1 MASSAWKL
9 RALLKKNLLEMKRHI
24 ISTLCEILF
33 PIILMALLYLLKTA
47 FDIKNYEFDIEEG
60 TLQNFIKSRSVYN
73 LDKLPYSD
81 ITPIIPRNVSIPEF
95 DGMSLHPAFN
105 ICSLLNSNHKVRKL
119 IATIGVP
126 DEIKKILITESLYY
140 SIRIL

>member
-60 TLQNFIKSRSVYN
+60 TLQNFIN
-73 LDKLPYSD
+73 
-81 ITPIIPRNVSIPEF
+81 IT
-95 DGMSLHPAFN
+95 
-105 ICSLLNSNHKVRKL
+105 
-119 IATIGVP
+119 
-126 DEIKKILITESLYY
+126 
-140 SIRIL
+140 